1 VRTNP
6 EFVLS
11 APNAGPVVQHML
23 GVALAAMVMPEA
35 LATKAAAVLIVC
47 QCGDDA
53 M

>member
-6 EFVLS
+6 ELVLA

-23 GVALAAMVMPEA
+23 GVALAGMVMPEA
-35 LATKAAAVLIVC
+35 QATKAAAVLVVC

-53 M
+53 L